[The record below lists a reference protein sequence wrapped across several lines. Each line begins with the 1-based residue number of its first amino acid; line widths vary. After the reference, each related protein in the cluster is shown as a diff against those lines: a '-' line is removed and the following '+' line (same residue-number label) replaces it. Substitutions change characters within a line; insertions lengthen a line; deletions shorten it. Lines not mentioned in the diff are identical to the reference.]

1 MSGSSIDLSAAPRAS
16 ILSSISANIGL
27 AIRKIRGI
35 AGGDGLTAQ
44 IAARLADQARAAALN
59 ASAQSDLTRPAPIS
73 HGVPIS
79 LTLSLS
85 ASSSV
90 SGDELTVARNALAT
104 AQANVTAAREAQ
116 TLDTANR
123 SSAVGTRNANSE
135 MISTGPIE
143 SNPEVAAAIAAR
155 DRRKG
160 PGLLPATLLRRR
172 SPSR

>member
-1 MSGSSIDLSAAPRAS
+1 VSGSSIDLSAAPRAS

-59 ASAQSDLTRPAPIS
+59 ASVQSDLTRPAPIS

-79 LTLSLS
+79 LSLSLSLSLS

-104 AQANVTAAREAQ
+104 AQANVTAARAAPAPA
-116 TLDTANR
+116 LAAANR
-123 SSAVGTRNANSE
+123 SSAVGTP
-135 MISTGPIE
+135 TPI
-143 SNPEVAAAIAAR
+143 
-155 DRRKG
+155 RR
-160 PGLLPATLLRRR
+160 
-172 SPSR
+172 